1 MELVAIVAGLALLE
15 LVWFGIQTGRARG
28 RYKIEAPAVT
38 GHPIFERHFR
48 VQQNTLEQMMVFLPS
63 LFLFA
68 NYVHAP
74 TAAALGLVFVIGRL
88 VYERGYVADAAKR
101 GPGFALSSIP
111 ALVLLLGGLIGA
123 IRAWL

>member
-1 MELVAIVAGLALLE
+1 MELCAIVAGLALLE

-48 VQQNTLEQMMVFLPS
+48 VQQNTIEQMVIFLPS
-63 LFLFA
+63 LYLFA
-68 NYVHAP
+68 TYVHAP

-88 VYERGYVADAAKR
+88 VYERGYVADPAKR
-101 GPGFALSSIP
+101 GPGFGLSFLPSV
-111 ALVLLLGGLIGA
+111 VLLLGGIIGA
-123 IRAWL
+123 VRAWL